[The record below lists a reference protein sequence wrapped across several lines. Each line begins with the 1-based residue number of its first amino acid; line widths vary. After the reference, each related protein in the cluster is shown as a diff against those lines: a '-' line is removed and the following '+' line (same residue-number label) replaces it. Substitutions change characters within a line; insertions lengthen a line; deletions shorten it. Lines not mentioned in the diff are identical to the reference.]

1 MVCNVDFL
9 DAFSIVVC
17 NTLTKVKPDH
27 YPIMLTCDFDEFRFM
42 SQFKFLKMWSLN
54 EECTEVIKK
63 TWRNKVFGFPMCI
76 LDKKLRV
83 LKANLKVWNK
93 TKFGNVKTKVIE
105 AEKVLKDLQS
115 EIDLIGYNDLLQ
127 AKRNE
132 GSK

>member
-1 MVCNVDFL
+1 M
-9 DAFSIVVC
+9 
-17 NTLTKVKPDH
+17 
-27 YPIMLTCDFDEFRFM
+27 
-42 SQFKFLKMWSLN
+42 
-54 EECTEVIKK
+54 
-63 TWRNKVFGFPMCI
+63 FGFPMCI

-132 GSK
+132 GSKWSWSCLKFGRRVLEREV